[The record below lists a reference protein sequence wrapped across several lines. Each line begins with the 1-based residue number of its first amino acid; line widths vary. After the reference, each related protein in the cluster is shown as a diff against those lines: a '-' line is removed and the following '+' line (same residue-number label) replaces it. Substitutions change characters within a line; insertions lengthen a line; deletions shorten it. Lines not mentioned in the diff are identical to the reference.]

1 MNMNGVFE
9 SIQEEAQ
16 RFFLNARGSHDWSHT
31 ERVHNLCMHIGKKE
45 DADLDILSMA
55 AFLHDIGRGQQD
67 KSNGNICHAEQ
78 GATMARELLE
88 RHNLDERTI
97 GKIIH
102 CIENHRFR
110 GGKVPRTKEAQVLY
124 DADKLDSIGAIGIGR
139 AFLFAG
145 EVGAYVHNRNVDIE
159 TTQPYTKEDT
169 AYREFVVKLKCVKD
183 TMLTGEGKK
192 LAQERHYFMEEFF
205 SRLDQEVEGKR

>member
-9 SIQEEAQ
+9 NIREEAQ
-16 RFFLNARGSHDWSHT
+16 RFFLTARGSHDWSHT

-45 DADLDILSMA
+45 NADLYILSLS

-67 KSNGNICHAEQ
+67 KTNGSICHGER

-88 RHNLDERTI
+88 RHNLDQRTI

-110 GGKVPRTKEAQVLY
+110 GAKVPRTKEAQVLY
-124 DADKLDSIGAIGIGR
+124 DADKLDSIGAVGIAR
-139 AFLFAG
+139 AFAFGGFKNRPLWREDDDG
-145 EVGAYVHNRNVDIE
+145 EH
-159 TTQPYTKEDT
+159 TTLQ
-169 AYREFVVKLKCVKD
+169 EFRVKLVKVKD
-183 TMLTGEGKK
+183 TLFTHTARQI
-192 LAQERHYFMEEFF
+192 AQERHQYMVGFF
-205 SRLDQEVEGKR
+205 EQMAAEVTGGK